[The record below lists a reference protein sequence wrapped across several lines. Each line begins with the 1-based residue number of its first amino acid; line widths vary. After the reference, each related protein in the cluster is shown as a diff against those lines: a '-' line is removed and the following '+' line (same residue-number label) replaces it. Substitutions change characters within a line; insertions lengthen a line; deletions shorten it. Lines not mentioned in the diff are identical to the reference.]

1 MKTKTFLGLGY
12 NFMAHDALATEG
24 AGPIQ
29 DRRAEHT
36 GSTDKA
42 IVAAR
47 LQRLKAI
54 SDVQEGKDPVHLIRD
69 PEANHFPFLG
79 AIDPVA
85 PSSFKWRH
93 EWKEYFPG
101 GKLARPRAWPLNGGS

>member
-1 MKTKTFLGLGY
+1 MDTFAGVGPVFVNGDHLV
-12 NFMAHDALATEG
+12 TETAG
-24 AGPIQ
+24 AIQ
-29 DRRAEHT
+29 DRTAEHT

-42 IVAAR
+42 IMAAR
-47 LQRLKAI
+47 LQLLKAI
-54 SDVQEGKDPVHLIRD
+54 SDVQEGKDPMHVIRD

-85 PSSFKWRH
+85 PSSFEWRQ

-101 GKLARPRAWPLNGGS
+101 GKQARPRAWPLNGGS